1 MRCSVPTRPHTPQP
15 GPERGG
21 ARYPALV
28 TQNST
33 PKDRPARITAAA
45 VLTALEGLVIA
56 GFGVI
61 SLVLLF
67 VDKPDGLMQA
77 LMLVVTLFAI
87 AALPLVAARGLW
99 LRRRWS
105 RGPSMIVQ
113 LLALPVGWQ
122 LAQNG
127 GLMLVAGAA
136 AGLTGLAVLACLVNP
151 TATEAL
157 GIGPR
162 DA

>member
-1 MRCSVPTRPHTPQP
+1 MS
-15 GPERGG
+15 E
-21 ARYPALV
+21 
-28 TQNST
+28 NST
-33 PKDRPARITAAA
+33 PQDRPARITAAA

-56 GFGVI
+56 GFGVF

-67 VDKPDGLMQA
+67 VEEPDGMMQA
-77 LMLVVTLFAI
+77 VMLVVTLLAI

-127 GLMLVAGAA
+127 GAWIVAGAA

>member
-1 MRCSVPTRPHTPQP
+1 VS
-15 GPERGG
+15 E
-21 ARYPALV
+21 
-28 TQNST
+28 NST
-33 PKDRPARITAAA
+33 PQDRPARITAAA

-56 GFGVI
+56 GFGLF

-67 VDKPDGLMQA
+67 VDEPDGMMQA
-77 LMLVVTLFAI
+77 VMLVVTLLAI

-122 LAQNG
+122 LAHNG
-127 GLMLVAGAA
+127 GVWIAAGAA
-136 AGLTGLAVLACLVNP
+136 AGLAGLAVLACLVNP

>member
-1 MRCSVPTRPHTPQP
+1 MSQNSVPQ
-15 GPERGG
+15 
-21 ARYPALV
+21 
-28 TQNST
+28 
-33 PKDRPARITAAA
+33 DRPARITAAA
-45 VLTALEGLVIA
+45 VLTAVEGLVIA
-56 GFGVI
+56 GFGLF
-61 SLVLLF
+61 SLVLLIL
-67 VDKPDGLMQA
+67 DEPDGVLQA
-77 LMLVVTLFAI
+77 AMLVVTLLAI

-127 GLMLVAGAA
+127 GVWIAAGAA
-136 AGLTGLAVLACLVNP
+136 AGLAGLAVLACLVNP